1 MKILVT
7 GAHGM
12 VGKNVLEH
20 HSSKSHEV
28 WAPKRAELDLFDA
41 SQVRARLED
50 FRPELVIHCAGKVGG
65 IQANINQPVEFLIE
79 NVEMNKNLI
88 MSCADIGVP
97 RFLNLSSSC
106 VYPNNLSIP
115 IKEEMVLG
123 GPLEPT
129 NEGYALAKI
138 FAMKLCEYL
147 SRTRGLSYKTI
158 IPCNLYGR
166 HDHFDELKSHLIP
179 AIVLKIQKAVRE
191 GKDQIDIWGDGQSRR
206 EFMYAGDIAE
216 FIWAAILRFDDLP
229 GTMNVGLG
237 YDYKII
243 EYYEAVAK
251 ALDFRGGF
259 WFDLSK
265 PTGMKRKLTDIEKL
279 KSFGWTSQ
287 TSLEVGVQKTVDFY
301 RKTVAQT
308 TH

>member
-1 MKILVT
+1 
-7 GAHGM
+7 M
-12 VGKNVLEH
+12 VGKNVVEH
-20 HSSKSHEV
+20 SFAQKHEV
-28 WAPKRAELDLFDA
+28 WAPKRTELNLFDVE
-41 SQVRARLED
+41 QVKIKLQD
-50 FRPELVIHCAGKVGG
+50 FKPDLVIHCAGKVGG
-65 IQANINQPVEFLIE
+65 IQANINQPVEFLVE
-79 NVEMNKNLI
+79 NVELNKNLI
-88 MSCADIGVP
+88 MSCAETGVKQ
-97 RFLNLSSSC
+97 FMNLSSSC
-106 VYPNNLSIP
+106 VYPNNLSGP
-115 IKEEMVLG
+115 IKEELVLS

-147 SRTRGLSYKTI
+147 SRTRGLAYKTI

-179 AIVLKIQKAVRE
+179 AIILKIQKAAQE
-191 GKDQIDIWGDGQSRR
+191 GKDKIDIWGDGQSRR
-206 EFMYAGDIAE
+206 EFMFAGDLAE
-216 FIWAAILRFDDLP
+216 FIWSGVPRFEELP

-251 ALDFRGGF
+251 ALDFKGGF

-279 KSFGWTSQ
+279 KSFGWVAE

-301 RKTVAQT
+301 RKTAGLSF
-308 TH
+308 H